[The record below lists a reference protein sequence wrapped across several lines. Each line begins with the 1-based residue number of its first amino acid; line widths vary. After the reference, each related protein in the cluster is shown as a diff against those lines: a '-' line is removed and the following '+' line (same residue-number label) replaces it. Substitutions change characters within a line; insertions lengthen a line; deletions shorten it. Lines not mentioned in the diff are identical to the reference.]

1 VAQGKNEFPIALPM
15 DEDGVVT
22 QDPKELKRYISARNG
37 DGLITPFQ
45 CDWCHFENLT
55 GRRPSSIDGQ
65 DQFLLKSIRRAQ
77 LDAFWATEPTTV
89 AKNLSELKRG
99 WTIAA
104 ALGCK
109 HGMFRPMGPYPVED
123 TFTYSDWFSRFAKG
137 CHKRMGDNVRPDR
150 AISVGIMQETFR
162 QLEFEWNEGVNDK
175 YELALEGAYYIIA
188 YCCALRGEEI
198 GKADLG
204 GISKHFEE
212 SGVHAIPHVV
222 IALLGRFKGET
233 GTAYHLMPL
242 VLRTRS
248 GLEPRKWIGRLLG
261 IYRKRGISHGPFFWN
276 EKGALL
282 QVSEMS
288 EIFNRRLS
296 FVQYFRPDLLPRDV
310 DIEDV

>member
-1 VAQGKNEFPIALPM
+1 VICQRLLLDGVGLFCANYSHKRESLTPCRQAWCGSCYVAQDKNEFPIALPM

-123 TFTYSDWFSRFAKG
+123 TFGLGPAVVMLQLSLRAGLNDKHVQYNTIRKFRGAYLNVYHASSAALTGSTMAGGTRKLGVTNCPTYSD
-137 CHKRMGDNVRPDR
+137 
-150 AISVGIMQETFR
+150 
-162 QLEFEWNEGVNDK
+162 
-175 YELALEGAYYIIA
+175 
-188 YCCALRGEEI
+188 
-198 GKADLG
+198 
-204 GISKHFEE
+204 
-212 SGVHAIPHVV
+212 
-222 IALLGRFKGET
+222 
-233 GTAYHLMPL
+233 
-242 VLRTRS
+242 
-248 GLEPRKWIGRLLG
+248 
-261 IYRKRGISHGPFFWN
+261 
-276 EKGALL
+276 
-282 QVSEMS
+282 
-288 EIFNRRLS
+288 
-296 FVQYFRPDLLPRDV
+296 
-310 DIEDV
+310 